1 MSGRRI
7 PLEGSAKLL
16 ALVSVLELSL
26 SLSWHANKRSA
37 SERWEKSSK
46 TNKRALLARAPP
58 LADPREHT
66 GSKIKIFVVVHTFVI
81 PDGEAHSYK
90 MRDR

>member
-46 TNKRALLARAPP
+46 TINALCWHARHLLRTHAN
-58 LADPREHT
+58 T
-66 GSKIKIFVVVHTFVI
+66 GSKIKIFVVVQT
-81 PDGEAHSYK
+81 
-90 MRDR
+90 